1 MPSLIRHVTAT
12 VSKSMERQETV
23 RGEYSPHV
31 AFLVEQVHRHYADEL
46 SLKTLSQK
54 VGLHPNY
61 LGQLFQQELGHSF
74 SDFVNQYRIEKATQL
89 LMHTDRKTTE
99 IALSVGYLDTSY
111 FYRQFKKYAGVS
123 PTELR
128 HMYTK

>member
-1 MPSLIRHVTAT
+1 MR
-12 VSKSMERQETV
+12 E
-23 RGEYSPHV
+23 EYTTHV
-31 AFLVEQVHRHYADEL
+31 AFMIEQVHRHYSEEL

-54 VGLHPNY
+54 AGLHPNY
-61 LGQLFQQELGHSF
+61 LGQLFQQEVGSSF
-74 SDFVNQYRIEKATQL
+74 SDYVNQYRIEKATQL
-89 LMHTDRKTTE
+89 LLNTDRKTAE

-128 HMYTK
+128 QMYTK